1 MAFKEVASLDCD
13 TTITLGGKDK
23 KTGKSNP
30 KQIEGYFLGTREIG
44 PNKFNKQKVD
54 VVHVFQTKD
63 GNVGVW
69 GKTDLD
75 TKLKNAI
82 PGRMVRATFTG
93 SIPTNKGN
101 DMLKFKVEVDN
112 SNTIDVSDLV
122 AQNNDADDSTEG
134 YEDNYPA
141 GDNDDVGNDEPEAQS
156 YPVVA
161 ASTATDRANKVKELL
176 NRKNKVS

>member
-13 TTITLGGKDK
+13 TTITLGSKDK

-30 KQIEGYFLGTREIG
+30 STLEGYFLGTKEVG
-44 PNKFNKQKVD
+44 PNKFNKQKMD

-82 PGRMVRATFTG
+82 PGRMVRVTFTG
-93 SIPTNKGN
+93 AVPTNKGN
-101 DMLKFKVEVDN
+101 DMLKFKVEIDN

-122 AQNNDADDSTEG
+122 ASNIDDNSYSNETDEEIEEETE
-134 YEDNYPA
+134 EEEQEAAPRITPA
-141 GDNDDVGNDEPEAQS
+141 A
-156 YPVVA
+156 A
-161 ASTATDRANKVKELL
+161 ASATERANKVKELL
-176 NRKNKVS
+176 NRKNK